1 MNKANSSIPVFKGY
15 KPIEKCLSTGGMSVS
30 QMITGALCGT
40 GSAYPSRD
48 LRSPTVLVGL

>member
-30 QMITGALCGT
+30 QMITGALCGA
-40 GSAYPSRD
+40 GSAYPLRD